1 MGSAKFDKY
10 YKTQFPW
17 MDEAEFKDFTSTL
30 QEKLPV
36 TYRVNQTEVNHETV
50 CDLFTDKHFI
60 KKYFQETIEA
70 ADLNQE
76 DWKNK
81 TLDMSQIKLE
91 NKKYYPPGNV
101 LFELTVPRELLKKNV
116 GLKDIHKLIQ
126 KANDSGIL
134 TR

>member
-1 MGSAKFDKY
+1 M
-10 YKTQFPW
+10 
-17 MDEAEFKDFTSTL
+17 
-30 QEKLPV
+30 
-36 TYRVNQTEVNHETV
+36 

-60 KKYFQETIEA
+60 EKYFQETSEA
-70 ADLNQE
+70 ADINQE

-81 TLDMSQIKLE
+81 ALDMTQIKLD

-116 GLKDIHKLIQ
+116 GLKEIHKLVQ